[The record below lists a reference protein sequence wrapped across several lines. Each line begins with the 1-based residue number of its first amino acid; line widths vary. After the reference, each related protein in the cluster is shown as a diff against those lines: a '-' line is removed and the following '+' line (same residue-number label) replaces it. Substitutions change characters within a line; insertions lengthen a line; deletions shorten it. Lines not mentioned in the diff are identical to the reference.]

1 MARKTAI
8 DRLPAEVREL
18 IGDLRESG
26 CTIDEIL
33 GKLRELQPDVT
44 IARSTLG
51 RHIQEYDA
59 LGKELA
65 KSRQAAEALAA
76 QLGDSGAGSV
86 ARLNIEIGHVL
97 LQKLMFTDGELTFLD
112 PQEVMLVMKA
122 LQSLTS
128 AAKSD
133 ADLRASIK
141 KELAA
146 QHLADVEAASAGTG
160 AGMNSELIGALKAKW
175 LGVKA

>member
-1 MARKTAI
+1 MARKSTI
-8 DRLPAEVREL
+8 DRLSGEVREL
-18 IGDLRESG
+18 IGDLREGG
-26 CTIDEIL
+26 CTIDQIL
-33 GKLRELQPDVT
+33 AKLQELKPDVT

-97 LQKLMFTDGELTFLD
+97 LQKLMFADGQLTFLE
-112 PQEVMLVMKA
+112 PQEVMMVMKA
-122 LQSLTS
+122 IQSLAS
-128 AAKSD
+128 AAKTD
-133 ADLRASIK
+133 ADHRAAVK

-146 QHLADVEAASAGTG
+146 EHVADLEAAAAKGTG
-160 AGMNSELIGALKAKW
+160 MNQAMISELKSKW
-175 LGVKA
+175 LGLRPT

>member
-1 MARKTAI
+1 MARKSTI
-8 DRLPAEVREL
+8 DKLPPEVREL
-18 IGDLRESG
+18 IGDLRERG

-76 QLGDSGAGSV
+76 QLGDGGAGSV

-97 LQKLMFTDGELTFLD
+97 LQKLMFNDGQLTFLD
-112 PQEVMLVMKA
+112 PQEVMMVMKA
-122 LQSLTS
+122 IQSLTS

-133 ADLRASIK
+133 ADLRAAIK
-141 KELAA
+141 KEIAA
-146 QHLADVEAASAGTG
+146 QHLADVEAAAASTS
-160 AGMNSELIGALKAKW
+160 AGMNTELMAKLKMQW